1 MTLRSACIAFALLL
15 LSSAP
20 ALGQWNPS
28 FTASLGRG
36 YGNIALSQSILSNTR
51 GLSNSQQ
58 PTGHD
63 AAGSNAPA
71 GTMGTAATERPSAR
85 GPGSLAPGAAGA
97 PTLTYIPDQAVS
109 DRIREETVVALSQ
122 TLPHLR
128 GQMEESFAGN
138 TVLKEF
144 DHRMASKGYSSH
156 NVADDMA
163 ELLVASWE
171 ITTGGAAQDVQIQ
184 GAHRQ
189 VRDIFLGNARL
200 RAMTNTERQE
210 ALGFLMENLR
220 PRERKVLERC
230 AYARHLKRRLHHT
243 ECHER
248 ERDGVAANHPLP
260 VLLDQAA
267 ANRHDCE

>member
-1 MTLRSACIAFALLL
+1 
-15 LSSAP
+15 
-20 ALGQWNPS
+20 
-28 FTASLGRG
+28 
-36 YGNIALSQSILSNTR
+36 
-51 GLSNSQQ
+51 
-58 PTGHD
+58 
-63 AAGSNAPA
+63 
-71 GTMGTAATERPSAR
+71 MGTAATERPSAR

-128 GQMEESFAGN
+128 EQMEESFAGN

-210 ALGFLMENLR
+210 MGERIAYQVVISSLAHREYLRSGDRMQLAGLQHAVTTMLRQQGIDLTNLR
-220 PRERKVLERC
+220 LTSQGFHHD
-230 AYARHLKRRLHHT
+230 ASAR
-243 ECHER
+243 
-248 ERDGVAANHPLP
+248 
-260 VLLDQAA
+260 
-267 ANRHDCE
+267 